1 MEILGKT
8 PYFASHPTE
17 DNIPSYLP
25 CRRREYSHPVENVEL
40 RHDIRRVPAARDW
53 NTESDLQARLS
64 TGAKIWIVGDIH
76 GHLATF
82 RALIHRLKLRDED
95 RVVLLGDMIDRGP
108 NSAGVIEYV
117 KNHPQIIA
125 IKGNHEQMAVRSLQG
140 RAIELDPT
148 WLAKGGSSTWGSYIV
163 AAKGDLHQAKL
174 TFAEDCA
181 WMADLPSHIVLDKW
195 RLVHAGYHPEK
206 DLDTQDE
213 KNLLWIRGA
222 FFRHDKPIDEQRT
235 VIFGHTPT
243 KKFGKC
249 GSIANSKIILDDG
262 RPSWKALDVSAFNH
276 RAPGIVAF
284 DLQKEVVVKQKTL
297 KSEYWWTKT
306 KAKEAPI
313 SEFYGLVEL
322 RRRSRYYEITEKKSS
337 RKLHVAGATH
347 QIKSPVSFRIVPMK
361 DKGIK
366 TDLPLSGNKYTKS
379 VKKYA

>member
-1 MEILGKT
+1 M
-8 PYFASHPTE
+8 
-17 DNIPSYLP
+17 
-25 CRRREYSHPVENVEL
+25 EL

-284 DLQKEVVVKQKTL
+284 DLQKGVAVKQKTL

-366 TDLPLSGNKYTKS
+366 TDLPLSGNKYTKY